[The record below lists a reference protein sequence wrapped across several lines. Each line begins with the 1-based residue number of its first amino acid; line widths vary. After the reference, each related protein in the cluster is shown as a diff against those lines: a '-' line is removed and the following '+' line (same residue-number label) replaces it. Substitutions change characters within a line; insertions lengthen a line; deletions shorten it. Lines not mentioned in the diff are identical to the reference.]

1 MRTTKKLTALVLA
14 GALLGS
20 SVWAAPVSAKAF
32 SDVPAGH
39 WAREVVDIV
48 SERGIMV
55 GMAADAFSPSTQL
68 TRAQYTA
75 ILCNLAPDN

>member
-20 SVWAAPVSAKAF
+20 SVGAAPASARSF
-32 SDVPAGH
+32 GDVPAGH

-48 SERGIMV
+48 SDRGIMV
-55 GMAADAFSPSTQL
+55 GMAADAFFARHAVHAGAVHCYSLQSG
-68 TRAQYTA
+68 AG
-75 ILCNLAPDN
+75 